1 MQFMRTLCAALLTV
15 SAMGCERI
23 VTVSAPVVT
32 TRLVVEARLER
43 VRGAVTGAQRIR
55 LSTTSPYFAGSL
67 PPAARGAIVRVAD
80 DSGRVVPFTES
91 TTEPGSYATTALI
104 IAPGRAYTLRITWQG
119 QEYTATERTQAGVT
133 MDSLYFTKRSAA
145 GAVTSSSNTTG
156 LRATI
161 TVRDPVG
168 VANFYLWDQY
178 VDGTRL
184 IVTDTSLFVRP
195 VASDEL
201 FDGFVFEDFQPYD
214 GITVK
219 SGQMVRVRQV
229 SISKQIY
236 RFYLALQDQGFND
249 GSPFG
254 LPPASLRGNVANV
267 TTPSN
272 LALGY
277 FAVSEVTELERR
289 VP

>member
-1 MQFMRTLCAALLTV
+1 MQFTRSACVAFLALIAA
-15 SAMGCERI
+15 GCERI
-23 VTVSAPVVT
+23 VTVSAPDSA

-43 VRGAVTGAQRIR
+43 VRGAATGAQRIK
-55 LSTTSPYFAGSL
+55 LSTSSPYFSRAVA
-67 PPAARGAIVRVAD
+67 PAARGAVVRVAD
-80 DSGRVVPFTES
+80 DSGRVVAFAES
-91 TTEPGSYATTALI
+91 ATEPGIYATNALVV
-104 IAPGRAYTLRITWQG
+104 APGRAYTLRITWQG
-119 QEYTATERTQAGVT
+119 EEYSSTERTQTGVDI
-133 MDSLYFTKRSAA
+133 DSLYFVKRVAT
-145 GAVTSSSNTTG
+145 GNVGNSNKVG

-168 VANFYLWDQY
+168 VANFYLWDQL
-178 VDGTRL
+178 VNGSRL

-201 FDGFVFEDFQPYD
+201 FDGFVFVDFQPYD
-214 GITVK
+214 GIEVK
-219 SGQMVRVRQV
+219 SGQMVRVRQIA
-229 SISKQIY
+229 ISKQIY
-236 RFYLALQDQGFND
+236 RYYLALQDQGFND

-254 LPPASLRGNVANV
+254 VPPASLRGNVANL

-277 FAVSEVTELERR
+277 FAVSEVSELERR